1 MTTVITDAG
10 ATDVDG
16 AEIRGETM
24 LVDAQSL
31 ESAIGWELKP
41 EGLCR
46 GDVCVPTRS
55 RPEVRV
61 DDKIDLAVVAE
72 LMHRPFVVDGD
83 GDAAVFGES
92 ASARAEQQA
101 ALHVDD
107 FELNDVSGKP
117 FRWSSLGRKKKV
129 LVAWASW

>member
-1 MTTVITDAG
+1 MATIITDAG
-10 ATDVDG
+10 ATTVEG
-16 AEIRGETM
+16 AEVRGDTV

-31 ESAIGWELKP
+31 EHAIGWELKP

-46 GDVCVPTRS
+46 GDVCVPTRA
-55 RPEVRV
+55 RPDVRV

-72 LMHRPFVVDGD
+72 LMHRPFAVDGD

-92 ASARAEQQA
+92 ALARAEQQA

-107 FELNDVSGKP
+107 FELNDVNGKP